1 MREYELVLMLDPGQD
16 APARDAVAKEVKRQ
30 IEADGALKHENE
42 WGLRK
47 MAYEIAQRNEADYR
61 WFRFEAPTELLE
73 QLDHNLKIAD
83 GVLRFRIFKVGPD
96 TPVIAPPATAAP
108 GPSASRERPAESA
121 PEAVPQP
128 PAESAPEAA
137 PGAAESPPE
146 AVPAAEPVVAEQP
159 AAGAAVAEEATPEI
173 VVAEEPPAETATAE
187 QSVEETAAE
196 PTETPAEPVADE
208 SPDAAPEAAPEPAA
222 DEAEGDKPAE
232 PTQ

>member
-16 APARDAVAKEVKRQ
+16 APARDAVAKEVKGQ
-30 IEADGALKHENE
+30 IEADGTLKHENE

-61 WFRFEAPTELLE
+61 WFRFEAPSELLE

-108 GPSASRERPAESA
+108 GPSASRERPVEGA
-121 PEAVPQP
+121 PETPAP
-128 PAESAPEAA
+128 PT
-137 PGAAESPPE
+137 
-146 AVPAAEPVVAEQP
+146 AEPVVAEQP

-173 VVAEEPPAETATAE
+173 VVAEEAADQTAAGE
-187 QSVEETAAE
+187 QSVEETAVAE
-196 PTETPAEPVADE
+196 PAEGPAKPVADE
-208 SPDAAPEAAPEPAA
+208 NPDAAPVAPAEPAA

-232 PTQ
+232 SAQ